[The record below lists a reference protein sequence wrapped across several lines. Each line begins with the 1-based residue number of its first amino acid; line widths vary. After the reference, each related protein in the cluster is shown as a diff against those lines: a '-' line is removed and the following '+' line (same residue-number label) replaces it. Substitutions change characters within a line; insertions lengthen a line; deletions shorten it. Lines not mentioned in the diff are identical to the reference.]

1 MILFE
6 TACVPVVRPGEAVVA
21 GRRLAGRLLPYG
33 ADAAAVPFRFDPVER
48 RFVVR
53 RGDATL
59 HAGPHCAG
67 PWAEA
72 LARLAPGPVL
82 VGPCSPSEEVRGAY
96 LAATEAALA
105 SGRPVYLLDPEPT
118 GLPEAAGPSAV
129 ALCTWRPGAAAS
141 AFPALAPARAA
152 GIECAALFP
161 LLPGWTGEPEAIE
174 ELIEAAARAGAVA
187 ATAILPVSD
196 GEGRRAIVEAR
207 ESVEP
212 SSADGFFEVIHH
224 GDWMKD
230 LSEGI
235 SAVRTACARRGLAL
249 LPPRP
254 VGRREFPGNAA
265 VAALLEERA
274 ELDEAGEH
282 RAALLHAAVRWIDE
296 SGRDLAA
303 VAREGNFPKVF
314 PFGGEILAEA
324 AASLAAAR

>member
-1 MILFE
+1 
-6 TACVPVVRPGEAVVA
+6 
-21 GRRLAGRLLPYG
+21 
-33 ADAAAVPFRFDPVER
+33 VER
-48 RFVVR
+48 RFLVR

-59 HAGPHCAG
+59 HAGPHRAG

-72 LARLAPGPVL
+72 LARLPPGPVL
-82 VGPCSPSEEVRGAY
+82 VGPCTPSEDFRGAY
-96 LAATEAALA
+96 RAAAEAAVA
-105 SGRPVYLLDPEPT
+105 SGRPVYLLDPEPA
-118 GLPEAAGPSAV
+118 GLPEAAGASAV

-152 GIECAALFP
+152 GLECAVLFP
-161 LLPGWTGEPEAIE
+161 LLPGWTGETEAIE
-174 ELIEAAARAGAVA
+174 ELVEAAARAGAAA
-187 ATAILPVSD
+187 ATAIVPVSD

-212 SSADGFFEVIHH
+212 SSAEGFFEVIHH
-224 GDWMKD
+224 GDWTRD
-230 LSEGI
+230 LAERI
-235 SAVRTACARRGLAL
+235 SAVRTACERRGLAL

-254 VGRREFPGNAA
+254 VGRREPPGNAE
-265 VAALLEERA
+265 AAARLEERA

-282 RAALLHAAVRWIDE
+282 RVALLHAAVRWIDE

-303 VAREGNFPKVF
+303 VAREGNFSKVF